1 MSMTPAVIP
10 NVLANR
16 YATKEMVA
24 IFDPVN
30 KIIAERKF
38 WITILRLQKAGGLS
52 ITDSEIASYEK
63 VVEKVDLASIEKR
76 ERANRHDVKA
86 RIEEFNSLA
95 GLEKIHIG
103 LTSRDLTEN
112 IELIAIKDGLNL
124 VRRRTLETLFLLE
137 KSITKYEK
145 TYMVGRSHNVAA
157 QVTTLG
163 KRFATCAQELLFSLA
178 SLEELIARLPLRGL
192 KGPVGTGQDQIA
204 LLGSIKDLNKLEEKL
219 AKEYGFENTL
229 SSVGQIYPRS
239 IDFEV
244 VSKLLQI
251 ASAPSSMATTIRLM
265 SGFGLVSE
273 GFKSGQVGSSAMPH
287 KMNARSSERINGMMV
302 LLRGYATMAADL
314 AGDQWNEGDV
324 SCSVVRRVVI
334 PDAFYTIDGL
344 LHTFMTVLTEFGI
357 YEENINKELAEQ
369 LPFLATS
376 QILTELVKKG
386 MGREIAH
393 ELIKKHAT
401 TTTASN
407 FFNALASE
415 KDFPLS
421 INELNNLII
430 DPADFSG
437 SALAQSQEV
446 ADEIR
451 KITKGQVS
459 KEELQSLISRS
470 IHS

>member
-1 MSMTPAVIP
+1 
-10 NVLANR
+10 
-16 YATKEMVA
+16 MVA

-52 ITDSEIASYEK
+52 ITDSDITSYEK

-86 RIEEFNSLA
+86 RIEEFNALA

-124 VRRRTLETLFLLE
+124 VRKRTLETLFLLE

-163 KRFATCAQELLFSLA
+163 KRFATCAQELLFSLS

-192 KGPVGTGQDQIA
+192 RGPVGTGQDQIST
-204 LLGSIKDLNKLEEKL
+204 LGSIKDLSKLEEKL

-302 LLRGYATMAADL
+302 LLRGYTTMAADL

-344 LHTFMTVLTEFGI
+344 LHTFMTILNEFGI
-357 YEENINKELAEQ
+357 YEESINKELAEH

-393 ELIKKHAT
+393 ELIKKHAI
-401 TTTASN
+401 TTTARN
-407 FFNALASE
+407 FFNSLSNE
-415 KDFPLS
+415 IDFPLS
-421 INELNNLII
+421 INELNNLIK
-430 DPADFSG
+430 DPATFAG
-437 SALAQSQEV
+437 SAIEQTIEV
-446 ADEIR
+446 TGEI
-451 KITKGQVS
+451 KQITKGEITKVD
-459 KEELQSLISRS
+459 LQSLI
-470 IHS
+470 

>member
-1 MSMTPAVIP
+1 MSMTPAVTP

-63 VVEKVDLASIEKR
+63 VIEKVDLTSIEKR

-163 KRFATCAQELLFSLA
+163 KRFATCAQELLFSLS

-204 LLGSIKDLNKLEEKL
+204 TLGSIKDLGKLEEKL

-302 LLRGYATMAADL
+302 LLRGYTTMASDL
-314 AGDQWNEGDV
+314 AGNQWNEGDV

-357 YEENINKELAEQ
+357 YEENINNELAEQ

-386 MGREIAH
+386 MGREVAH

-401 TTTASN
+401 TTTASS

-421 INELNNLII
+421 INELNNLIK
-430 DPADFSG
+430 DSASFTG
-437 SALAQSQEV
+437 SALAQAQEV
-446 ADEIR
+446 VDEI
-451 KITKGQVS
+451 KQITKGQVS
-459 KEELQSLISRS
+459 KVDLQSLI
-470 IHS
+470 